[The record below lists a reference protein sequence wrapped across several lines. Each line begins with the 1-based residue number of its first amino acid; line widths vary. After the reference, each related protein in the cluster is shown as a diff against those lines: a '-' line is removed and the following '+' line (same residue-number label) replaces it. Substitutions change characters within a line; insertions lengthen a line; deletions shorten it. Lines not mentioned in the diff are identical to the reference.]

1 MSPNLSMLFVATGSP
16 YPEREVKFHP
26 TRRWRIDY
34 AWPDVRLAVEIEG
47 GVWSNGKKGGRHNRG
62 TGFVKDME
70 KYNALTE
77 LGWRLLRYQPDK
89 IDYDQVARVHKTLK
103 LGYFK

>member
-1 MSPNLSMLFVATGSP
+1 MNHNLSMLFVASGSP

-26 TRRWRIDY
+26 TRKWRLDY

-47 GVWSNGKKGGRHNRG
+47 GVYTNGRHTRG
-62 TGFVKDME
+62 HGFVKDME

-77 LGWRLLRYQPDK
+77 LGWRLLRYEPAKVDF
-89 IDYDQVARVHKTLK
+89 DQVARVHRTLRH
-103 LGYFK
+103 GYFK